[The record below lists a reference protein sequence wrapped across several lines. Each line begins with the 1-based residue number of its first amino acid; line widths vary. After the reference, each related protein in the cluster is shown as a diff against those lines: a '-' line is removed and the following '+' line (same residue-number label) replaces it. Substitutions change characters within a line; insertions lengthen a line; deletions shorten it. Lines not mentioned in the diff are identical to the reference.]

1 MTFAEQIAASEDPV
15 ALVCAQSL
23 LTNEEKQELQVF
35 GKFIEKRNKLLKD
48 KDNTEKQIPKL
59 ETTLSK
65 IKRDSKALQKWMQ
78 NRKELFGKLK
88 LAKRAAATVKATKLS
103 NTSPLALKRAELL
116 KKQEEWRKTE
126 GKITRAK
133 AKLEK
138 LKDELNM
145 IAEERKQENP
155 YLNGEC
161 QIPSCI
167 LKSTPENYLFR
178 MRKNQ
183 DNTRYVVA
191 LQNFL
196 FETGDEHPFKGS
208 YNVFFARLLDV
219 SYPEYLLI
227 CEAMGADMQSPVG
240 YTYPLFDKAEDG
252 YHITYALTNRWNAI
266 KDYFKPYEEEFPDEY
281 DRTEDVD
288 DDDTGESEE

>member
-23 LTNEEKQELQVF
+23 LTDEEKQTLQTF
-35 GKFIEKRNKLLKD
+35 RSFIEKRDDLLKD
-48 KDNTEKQIPKL
+48 RINTEKKISKLETEFLRLKAKAEAQEEQLKTTEKIARANAKLDKIRKELQDITEERKRLNPYSNGEKQIPVY
-59 ETTLSK
+59 
-65 IKRDSKALQKWMQ
+65 I
-78 NRKELFGKLK
+78 
-88 LAKRAAATVKATKLS
+88 
-103 NTSPLALKRAELL
+103 
-116 KKQEEWRKTE
+116 
-126 GKITRAK
+126 AK
-133 AKLEK
+133 A
-138 LKDELNM
+138 
-145 IAEERKQENP
+145 R
-155 YLNGEC
+155 
-161 QIPSCI
+161 
-167 LKSTPENYLFR
+167 PENYLFR

-183 DNTRYVVA
+183 DNTRYLIA

-196 FETGDEHPFKGS
+196 FETGDNYSFTGS

-240 YTYPLFDKAEDG
+240 YTYPSFDKAEDG
-252 YHITYALTNRWNAI
+252 YHIAYALTNRWNAI

-288 DDDTGESEE
+288 NDDTGESEV